1 MVFKGSMRY
10 YTGNGFDGASAS
22 NIWKIAAGY
31 RLQEIVKQEIPMPN
45 GRNSVLGLAGCRR
58 KK

>member
-1 MVFKGSMRY
+1 MRY

-22 NIWKIAAGY
+22 NLWKIAAGY
-31 RLQEIVKQEIPMPN
+31 RLREIVKQEIPTPDEM
-45 GRNSVLGLAGCRR
+45 NSILGSAGCWR